1 MSASPRRTLLLVLGA
16 VMIGIALFIAL
27 RPLIAPGRPVTGQWW
42 LDLAFAFF
50 FFLRGAWNVRVATR
64 PPRGPTVPP
73 GPGA

>member
-1 MSASPRRTLLLVLGA
+1 MSVSPRRTLLLVLGA
-16 VMIGIALFIAL
+16 VMIGLALFIAL
-27 RPLIAPGRPVTGQWW
+27 RPLFLPGRPLTGQRW

-64 PPRGPTVPP
+64 PPAGPTVPP